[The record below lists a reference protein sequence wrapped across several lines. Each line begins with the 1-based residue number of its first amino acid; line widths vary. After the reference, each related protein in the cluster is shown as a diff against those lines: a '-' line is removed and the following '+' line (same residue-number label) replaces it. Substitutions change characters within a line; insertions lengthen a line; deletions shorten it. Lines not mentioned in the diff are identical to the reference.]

1 MNKCLQ
7 SIPLGIVSLL
17 GYLAVPAHGFEFDCS
32 QLDMCLTSAHLLAK
46 PCNDE
51 PAIKMTIDDCTDD
64 AVLPFDS
71 LTHGN

>member
-1 MNKCLQ
+1 MNRCLQ

-17 GYLAVPAHGFEFDCS
+17 GYLAVPAHGDDFNCL
-32 QLDMCLTSAHLLAK
+32 QLNICFSSAYLFAE
-46 PCNDE
+46 PCHDE

-71 LTHGN
+71 LTHRN